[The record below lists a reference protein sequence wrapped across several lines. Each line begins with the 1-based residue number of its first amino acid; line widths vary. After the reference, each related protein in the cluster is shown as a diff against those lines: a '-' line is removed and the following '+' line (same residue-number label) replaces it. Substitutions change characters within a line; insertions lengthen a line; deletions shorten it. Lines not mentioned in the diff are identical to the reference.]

1 MSYQSLF
8 QPQTI
13 AIIGASSREKTVGN
27 DVVKNLSQ
35 RFKGKIIPINPK
47 IDELYGLPVI
57 HDIDEVD
64 EVIDLVIV
72 AIPAQFVAQAIR
84 IAAKKGAK
92 AAIVISAGF
101 KEAGNLELEQ
111 ELAAVCRKNKITLI
125 GPNCLG
131 VINASH
137 TMNASF
143 ASQMPAVGNV
153 AFVSQSGALCTAVLD
168 YAADL
173 GLGFSKFLSIG
184 NKAIIDEVALLEYFA
199 KDPETDVIALYAE
212 SLTNAPAFIRAAQSL
227 LQGPTPKPIIVLKS
241 GRTAEGAGAIASHT
255 GSLAGGDAAYE
266 ALFDQA
272 GIIRADSVS
281 QLFELTK
288 LFSLHRIQPLE
299 RIAVVTNAGGPGVLT
314 TDALIQN
321 GLRLAD
327 LSETTIQSLRA
338 FLPAAANVHNPV
350 DILGDALAER
360 YIDSLQLLVAD
371 PQVDGIILILTPQS
385 MTQVNETANHVVGVS
400 KTTTKPIAVSFMGE
414 GLVRPGINRL
424 KEAKVAVSQFPEP
437 LAYGFGQMNRLAKRF
452 TTFVEH
458 PVVFE
463 DIDKTAVKTLFAEY
477 RRQNRLQL
485 PEAEALKILEAYGF
499 PTLKRVVV
507 TSADEAEQAAKTFAG
522 PVVMKI
528 VSSDILHKS
537 DVGGVRLNI
546 QPDGIKK
553 EFNMLIGHIQ
563 TVCPAARIDGVLVV
577 EMAPKGGVELILG
590 INAAAGL
597 GKMVMVGLGGIYV
610 EVFRDVAFGFA
621 PLNQADAMR
630 MLESLKTKK
639 LLEGVRGSEPVDTS
653 KVIDCMLRLSQ
664 LATDFP
670 EIVEL
675 DINPLLAQG
684 NKTLVLDARM
694 VLAE

>member
-35 RFKGKIIPINPK
+35 HFKGKIIPINPK

-143 ASQMPAVGNV
+143 ASQMPAAGNV

-212 SLTNAPAFIRAAQSL
+212 SLTDAPAFIRAAQSL

-272 GIIRADSVS
+272 GIMRADSVS

-338 FLPAAANVHNPV
+338 FLPPAANVHNPV